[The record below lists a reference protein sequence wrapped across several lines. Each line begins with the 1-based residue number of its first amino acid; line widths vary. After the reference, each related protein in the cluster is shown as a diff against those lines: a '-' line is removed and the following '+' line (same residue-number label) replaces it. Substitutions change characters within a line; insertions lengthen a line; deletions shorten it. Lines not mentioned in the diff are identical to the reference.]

1 MKHPRKEQQ
10 FNQLKVLFI
19 FNINTASLLQYACQN
34 VCKHLRAMTQ
44 WEVRGTQKWLEA
56 EATTSPG
63 SLGRC
68 VAPVL
73 LRVLVYYF

>member
-19 FNINTASLLQYACQN
+19 FNTNTASLLQYACQN

-44 WEVRGTQKWLEA
+44 WEDAWDTETAGGRGDYFT
-56 EATTSPG
+56 PG
-63 SLGRC
+63 
-68 VAPVL
+68 V
-73 LRVLVYYF
+73 